1 MATINLPQAPF
12 TLEGNTTD
20 QKAYVDM
27 VNVLLRG
34 PLYNEYAS
42 IMQYATATAEQV
54 AWLPNAGQALYNL
67 THRVVWQNDYSL
79 PNGGTTQTMGLT
91 RIPVPIDKRF
101 NLKLMN
107 EAFDLALIE
116 QNIKNGVIADAI
128 SSVVQNKFVNLECEL
143 IQGIYD
149 YCLADGQYEVIPFRS
164 YTAENADDANK
175 AFFTLNETLI
185 ELTNQISN
193 LYFGL
198 PTDKMFMVLGRRAY
212 LGLTPAYLKVIGLQA
227 QLKAMVNGELYENT
241 AMGIPVSKSFHLE
254 KTYTKGQVNRDK
266 GYNFTNVNGLIINKQ
281 VWAYPIN
288 MDTIQQVLDNDTANP
303 KWIGKVQYATPT
315 ILYPKTCKIIL
326 EKAPTQDEINTAKSN
341 FNKTFRVHV
350 DYVINAP
357 ATNKIDISKINKL
370 DKPIIHV
377 DDPTQTTTEQLKP
390 QFKDVVLKAV
400 KTVNS
405 SLTESDFDYF
415 IESKGEDWPINIT
428 NDKTVTV
435 QIEGKNNATGQTNP
449 IDVIIKNS

>member
-1 MATINLPQAPF
+1 MATINLPQVPF
-12 TLEGNTTD
+12 TLQGNTTG

-27 VNVLLRG
+27 VNALLRG

-67 THRVVWQNDYSL
+67 THRVVWQDDYSL

-107 EAFDLALIE
+107 ESFDLALIE

-143 IQGIYD
+143 IQAIYD

-212 LGLTPAYLKVIGLQA
+212 LGLTPAYLKVIGSQA

-266 GYNFTNVNGLIINKQ
+266 GYNFNNVNGLIINKQ

-326 EKAPTQDEINTAKSN
+326 EKQPTQEEIKQAYDNL
-341 FNKTFRVHV
+341 NKTYRVPI
-350 DYVINAP
+350 DYIIPAP
-357 ATNKIDISKINKL
+357 
-370 DKPIIHV
+370 KP
-377 DDPTQTTTEQLKP
+377 
-390 QFKDVVLKAV
+390 
-400 KTVNS
+400 
-405 SLTESDFDYF
+405 
-415 IESKGEDWPINIT
+415 ESKP
-428 NDKTVTV
+428 
-435 QIEGKNNATGQTNP
+435 
-449 IDVIIKNS
+449 NSQG